1 MLITVRRLAVL
12 PLCGML
18 ACVSAPRSMTPN
30 VAPAA
35 DCCLDLGRR
44 VAAEH
49 RVAAIATRRFT
60 HADYWAALEPILKS
74 SALKVTLVGA
84 SAQGRALRAI
94 TYGTGPTTVFLWSQ
108 MHGDESTA
116 TMALAD
122 LLHWLAEKPAA
133 RDAVRDRIA
142 ERLTVVMLPMLNPD
156 GAELF
161 QREDAFGVDINRDV
175 RRLSTPEARVLK
187 AVRDSIKPAFGF
199 NLHDQ
204 NARTLGRPGNQRVGI
219 ALLAPAAEVTN
230 GFGPVRTDARLVA
243 ARVRSVL
250 EREIP
255 GRIARYDDTFNPRA
269 FGDLMQ
275 SWGTRLVLIE
285 SGALPGDADKQHLRR
300 VNVIGILSA
309 LDAIATGDF
318 RNENADVYTSMPVNS
333 GSAVDVLVQG
343 ASLVIPG
350 QPPVRVDLSF
360 NYDDALRGGRA
371 RVREIGD
378 LDEVVA
384 LDTVAASGLFLHPAP
399 AMLAEQGG
407 ARWLRVG
414 APVQLTIRRGADPAS
429 ELVREIGGKP

>member
-1 MLITVRRLAVL
+1 MSSRSSRVVVL
-12 PLCGML
+12 PLILAAL
-18 ACVSAPRSMTPN
+18 ACSGASRATTRPS
-30 VAPAA
+30 PAS

-44 VAAEH
+44 VATEQ
-49 RVAAIATRRFT
+49 RVAAIESRRFT
-60 HADYWAALEPILKS
+60 QQQYWAAIAPSLKS
-74 SALKVTLVGA
+74 KALRVTPVGA
-84 SAQGRALRAI
+84 STHGRPLRAV
-94 TYGTGPTTVFLWSQ
+94 TFGTGPTTVFLWSQ

-122 LLHWLAEKPAA
+122 LFAWMARAESA

-142 ERLTVVMLPMLNPD
+142 AQLTVVMLPMLNPD

-161 QREDAFGVDINRDV
+161 QRENAVGVDINRDV
-175 RRLSTPEARVLK
+175 RRLSTAEARVLK

-230 GFGPVRTDARLVA
+230 SFGPVRADARLVA

-255 GRIARYDDTFNPRA
+255 GRIARYDDTFNARA

-275 SWGTRLVLIE
+275 SWGTRVVLIE
-285 SGALPGDADKQHLRR
+285 SGALSGDPDKQHLRR
-300 VNVIGILSA
+300 VNVIAILSA

-318 RNENADVYTSMPVNS
+318 RNESADTYTSMPVNS
-333 GSAVDVLVQG
+333 GSAVDVVVRG

-360 NYDDALRGGRA
+360 NYEDPLRGGRA

-378 LDEVVA
+378 LDDVVA
-384 LDTVAASGLFLHPAP
+384 FDTVAASGLFLHPAP
-399 AMLAEQGG
+399 AMLTEQGG
-407 ARWLRVG
+407 ARWLRIG
-414 APVQLTIRRGADPAS
+414 ASVQMTIRRGADPAS
-429 ELVREIGGKP
+429 EVVWELGGNR

>member
-1 MLITVRRLAVL
+1 MPRVPFPLVALVL
-12 PLCGML
+12 GAA
-18 ACVSAPRSMTPN
+18 ACTGAPRATTRP
-30 VAPAA
+30 APAA

-44 VAAEH
+44 VAADD
-49 RVAAIATRRFT
+49 RVAALSSRRFT
-60 HADYWAALEPILKS
+60 HADYWAALDPVLKS
-74 SALKVTLVGA
+74 RALRVTTVGA
-84 SAQGRALRAI
+84 STHGLALRAV
-94 TYGTGPTTVFLWSQ
+94 TYGAGPTTVFLWSQ

-122 LLHWLAEKPAA
+122 LLAWFGKADSQ

-142 ERLTVVMLPMLNPD
+142 SGLTVVMLPMLNPD

-161 QREDAFGVDINRDV
+161 QRENALGVDVNRDV
-175 RRLSTPEARVLK
+175 RRLTTAEARVLK

-230 GFGPVRTDARLVA
+230 GFGPTRAAARLVA
-243 ARVRSVL
+243 ARIRSVL

-275 SWGTRLVLIE
+275 SWGTSLVLIE
-285 SGALPGDADKQHLRR
+285 SGGLPDDPEKQQLRR
-300 VNVIGILSA
+300 VNVVAILSA
-309 LDAIATGDF
+309 LDAIATGDY
-318 RNENADVYTSMPVNS
+318 RNEDPATYMSLPVNDR
-333 GSAVDVLVQG
+333 SAVDVVVTG
-343 ASLVIPG
+343 ASVVIPG
-350 QPPVRVDLSF
+350 QAPARVDISF
-360 NYDDALRGGRA
+360 NYDDPLRKGRA

-384 LDTVAASGLFLHPAP
+384 FDTVAAPGLFIHPAP
-399 AMLAEQGG
+399 AMLTEQKG
-407 ARWLRVG
+407 ARWLRTGV
-414 APVQLTIRRGADPAS
+414 PVQMTIRRGADPAS
-429 ELVREIGGKP
+429 EVVREFGPKP